1 MGNEK
6 GMRTLQEQNAAL
18 KKPVYILDQR
28 FYQHLSGK
36 EEVVEEQEKKTIVA
50 TEKEKFR
57 RSSFNEM
64 IKSYA

>member
-6 GMRTLQEQNAAL
+6 GMRTLQEQNTAL

-28 FYQHLSGK
+28 FYQHLSDK

-50 TEKEKFR
+50 AEKEKFR